1 MVGRNLMS
9 VSMFLD
15 RKNMCESLNRLDM
28 SFVDFDFLLLSSFW
42 AGCGHRIELEW
53 SNDILIVT
61 VYT

>member
-1 MVGRNLMS
+1 MPVK
-9 VSMFLD
+9 MFLD
-15 RKNMCESLNRLDM
+15 REKMRKSLNRLDM

-61 VYT
+61 IDT